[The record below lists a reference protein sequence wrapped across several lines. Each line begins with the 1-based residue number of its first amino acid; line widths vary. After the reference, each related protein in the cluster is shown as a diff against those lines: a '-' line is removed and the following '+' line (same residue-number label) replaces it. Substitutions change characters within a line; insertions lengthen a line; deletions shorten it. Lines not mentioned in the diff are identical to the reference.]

1 MQNWNL
7 VSFLVAPMSLSLYI
21 HKLTPKVESQLKTHQ
36 LVDNIC
42 VYADSQKTHTV
53 ALLVPIR
60 DQLEKFAAK
69 EINSDFQSMSFEQ
82 LCEDDNLEKVK
93 YRVYKLKYISK
104 YFSAF
109 LIWTSLYVNFHPRQ
123 LWKHCLIMVE
133 SMVWRNSR
141 FPQK

>member
-1 MQNWNL
+1 
-7 VSFLVAPMSLSLYI
+7 MSLSLYI
-21 HKLTPKVESQLKTHQ
+21 HKLTPSFSKVESQLKTHQ

-60 DQLEKFAAK
+60 DQLEKFATK
-69 EINSDFQSMSFEQ
+69 EKNSDFQSMSFEQ

-104 YFSAF
+104 YFFSIF
-109 LIWTSLYVNFHPRQ
+109 NLNLFICKFS
-123 LWKHCLIMVE
+123 
-133 SMVWRNSR
+133 S
-141 FPQK
+141 

>member
-1 MQNWNL
+1 MNTKL
-7 VSFLVAPMSLSLYI
+7 KLGLFLSCAYVSFSLYI
-21 HKLTPKVESQLKTHQ
+21 HKLTPSFPKVESQLKTHQ

-104 YFSAF
+104 YFFSIF
-109 LIWTSLYVNFHPRQ
+109 NLNLFICKFS
-123 LWKHCLIMVE
+123 
-133 SMVWRNSR
+133 S
-141 FPQK
+141 